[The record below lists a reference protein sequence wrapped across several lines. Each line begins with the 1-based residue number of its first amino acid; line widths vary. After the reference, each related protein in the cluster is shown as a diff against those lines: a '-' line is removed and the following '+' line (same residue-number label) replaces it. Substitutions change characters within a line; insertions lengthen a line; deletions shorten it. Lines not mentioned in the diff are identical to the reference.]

1 MLLQRSSE
9 YVDENGERKSVTG
22 SLEHYFHFLL
32 GYLLPAVFYSLN
44 SQDKKLWLE
53 DCGPLMT
60 PILEDVFSAL
70 KQNFTIGGCPPDNV
84 ESHVL
89 DDWAHR
95 IVNRKPL
102 WVAVEHLR
110 RIAQEK
116 KDCCEI
122 PETGPQHLLLRR
134 ADTPDFFKRGG
145 GAQIEGY
152 GVSRRSVR
160 NIEFLTWGLRIVRPG
175 VSVYCAGE
183 HSFWCQIRTFS
194 SARAISGMW
203 GAEWANVCW
212 AAENLGK
219 LRLRILYPGTG
230 NLLGAFLDSIGANYS
245 LVRVRDHFARDSL
258 LRLAAFFASEH
269 EP

>member
-1 MLLQRSSE
+1 
-9 YVDENGERKSVTG
+9 
-22 SLEHYFHFLL
+22 
-32 GYLLPAVFYSLN
+32 
-44 SQDKKLWLE
+44 
-53 DCGPLMT
+53 
-60 PILEDVFSAL
+60 
-70 KQNFTIGGCPPDNV
+70 V
-84 ESHVL
+84 ESYVL
-89 DDWAHR
+89 DDWGHR

-212 AAENLGK
+212 AAEISGNCVFEFSI
-219 LRLRILYPGTG
+219 RYG
-230 NLLGAFLDSIGANYS
+230 NLLGHSWIQSERTIPRKDERPLCARFTIETRSILLQS
-245 LVRVRDHFARDSL
+245 MSL
-258 LRLAAFFASEH
+258 LFGACFAVDLSVMIISKMRHRAIPHDNRDQLTCISLIVRRIARAPCTAIETRLWYSRSRYACSDRASTI
-269 EP
+269 